1 MKREKVY
8 VDERRERIR
17 DILRE
22 KSQVRVEALAEELK
36 VSVITIR
43 RDLQYLEEQKQL
55 IRVYGGAV
63 AVREQG
69 EQTDE
74 IQLYR
79 DLIARY
85 AASLVEDGDTLFLNT
100 SRNVRQILRYIT
112 KKNVTVITNNGRAID
127 AERGQGVNVI
137 LTGGEAALSKRGNGG
152 GLCNPQSPDGNCQKG
167 LCGMFRH

>member
-55 IRVYGGAV
+55 IRV
-63 AVREQG
+63 
-69 EQTDE
+69 
-74 IQLYR
+74 
-79 DLIARY
+79 
-85 AASLVEDGDTLFLNT
+85 
-100 SRNVRQILRYIT
+100 
-112 KKNVTVITNNGRAID
+112 
-127 AERGQGVNVI
+127 
-137 LTGGEAALSKRGNGG
+137 
-152 GLCNPQSPDGNCQKG
+152 
-167 LCGMFRH
+167 

>member
-8 VDERRERIR
+8 VDERRKRILE
-17 DILRE
+17 ILRDR
-22 KSQVRVEALAEELK
+22 SQVQVDDLAELLNI
-36 VSVITIR
+36 SVITVR
-43 RDLQYLEEQKQL
+43 RDLQYLEEQKRL

-63 AVREQG
+63 AVQEQA

-112 KKNVTVITNNGRAID
+112 KKKCDGNHKQRKSDRRRERAWRSCNSDGR
-127 AERGQGVNVI
+127 R
-137 LTGGEAALSKRGNGG
+137 AALS
-152 GLCNPQSPDGNCQKG
+152 
-167 LCGMFRH
+167 

>member
-127 AERGQGVNVI
+127 AERP
-137 LTGGEAALSKRGNGG
+137 GGKCNPYRRRAALSKRGNGG

>member
-100 SRNVRQILRYIT
+100 RMSARFFDILQ
-112 KKNVTVITNNGRAID
+112 KKML
-127 AERGQGVNVI
+127 Q
-137 LTGGEAALSKRGNGG
+137 
-152 GLCNPQSPDGNCQKG
+152 
-167 LCGMFRH
+167 

>member
-112 KKNVTVITNNGRAID
+112 KKMCFFYVQTIKFSYIYKTSHK
-127 AERGQGVNVI
+127 I
-137 LTGGEAALSKRGNGG
+137 LK
-152 GLCNPQSPDGNCQKG
+152 KYK
-167 LCGMFRH
+167 FRQPA

>member
-55 IRVYGGAV
+55 IGIRRCSCSPGTRGADGRNS
-63 AVREQG
+63 AVPG
-69 EQTDE
+69 FDC
-74 IQLYR
+74 
-79 DLIARY
+79 A
-85 AASLVEDGDTLFLNT
+85 
-100 SRNVRQILRYIT
+100 
-112 KKNVTVITNNGRAID
+112 
-127 AERGQGVNVI
+127 
-137 LTGGEAALSKRGNGG
+137 
-152 GLCNPQSPDGNCQKG
+152 
-167 LCGMFRH
+167 LCGQSGRGRRYTVS

>member
-36 VSVITIR
+36 VSVI

-112 KKNVTVITNNGRAID
+112 KKML
-127 AERGQGVNVI
+127 Q
-137 LTGGEAALSKRGNGG
+137 
-152 GLCNPQSPDGNCQKG
+152 
-167 LCGMFRH
+167 

>member
-63 AVREQG
+63 AVREQRG
-69 EQTDE
+69 
-74 IQLYR
+74 
-79 DLIARY
+79 A
-85 AASLVEDGDTLFLNT
+85 DG
-100 SRNVRQILRYIT
+100 RNPAVP
-112 KKNVTVITNNGRAID
+112 GFDCA
-127 AERGQGVNVI
+127 
-137 LTGGEAALSKRGNGG
+137 
-152 GLCNPQSPDGNCQKG
+152 
-167 LCGMFRH
+167 LCGQSGRGRRYTVS